1 MACKCKVDRDIE
13 ELYKHYGSYNGEKKK
28 KRLFENFSLWR
39 TLVVII
45 TLPFMLLIMSI
56 LSFKKKPIK
65 ISKLVKAHN

>member
-1 MACKCKVDRDIE
+1 MDRDIE
-13 ELYKHYGSYNGEKKK
+13 ELYKHYSSYNGEKK

-45 TLPFMLLIMSI
+45 TLPLMLLIMGI